1 MKRSITWVL
10 LVVLALLCASCGGGA
25 SSSVPD
31 GNNGGGDNNGGKD
44 SVYSLV
50 GPSSVSGGHSVSE
63 VPGMVNV
70 RTSAKGAALEAL
82 ASRHG
87 YSLVSS
93 SNGFATLQLPS
104 GVSTEQA
111 KAVLEKE
118 YNVTSVEPLRRIQT
132 PSMRYGGSDVRRSS
146 FVPGDPFYSEQFVEF
161 LFDPNAQGGPF
172 IGFSSFFGQG
182 LPMTVQGFNGAWDI
196 AHVNGAVS
204 AEPVT
209 IAIIDAGWLDYSV
222 VNRSGFD
229 ETLIN
234 PLSAAVDGAGTA
246 TTGLSAIAW
255 ELDDDAD
262 PTTRDFP
269 FRGTGEY
276 LLGMLGA
283 SLNDFNIN
291 AFDFDSSTALTE
303 DEIWNEGMAGVN
315 PNANYLLIK
324 TGTLVGQNW
333 TFSDNELAESLDYAV
348 ANGADIVLF
357 GMFGT
362 GTVSAN
368 LSTAIQ
374 NARDNNV
381 LVIAPAGDVTDT
393 FDGGTGTFTGT
404 PVDITVTSVSPAS
417 DPNVVSVTATGV
429 NRVSTGELGTVD
441 IDPAGPGP
449 EDLPNIGTGYLPLFG
464 DPVSESIREIAAY
477 NNTGA
482 TIAGVGYGIG
492 FGFSPFLVS
501 GAGTIADPVVGIPAE
516 EYRTLISNFGT
527 TAAAAYVAGAASQ
540 VFQILSNV
548 NGTPPTDDE
557 VLAELLNTVQFAG
570 MVGVAGSGPGTGGL
584 LNAGAAATSAINGG
598 NLNTILPAMAI
609 TNLQVSQ
616 PFAAVTRGT
625 DFDVTVNVSNGTAPF
640 TTVVDWD
647 NGGDPPNITT
657 VDPWTNGDPVSLAGG
672 YDTLGF
678 KIVNV
683 EVTDADGRIANAS
696 FQIHVIN
703 PLSASITIEDTNAAV
718 LQPAAGV
725 YNLVTSATANYR
737 FRANAANVY
746 TGDVGGTP
754 NTTTFSWDFNGD
766 SVEDATGPSPATNF
780 ATATP
785 GTNTITCTLTVSEA
799 VRPDQTFTVTINVD

>member
-1 MKRSITWVL
+1 MKRSMTWVL
-10 LVVLALLCASCGGGA
+10 LALLALLCASCGGGA
-25 SSSVPD
+25 SSTLPD
-31 GNNGGGDNNGGKD
+31 GNNGGNNGGDKD

-50 GPSSVSGGHSVSE
+50 GPSSVRGQHEVSE
-63 VPGMVNV
+63 VPGLINV
-70 RTSAKGAALEAL
+70 RTSAEGKSLQAL
-82 ASRHG
+82 AGRHG
-87 YSLVSS
+87 YTVVGSRG
-93 SNGFATLQLPS
+93 GFATMQLPS
-104 GVSTEQA
+104 GVSVAQA
-111 KAVLEKE
+111 AAVLEKE
-118 YNVTSVEPLRRIQT
+118 YNVTSVEPVRRIVT
-132 PSMRYGGSDVRRSS
+132 PSVKYGGTDVRGAS
-146 FVPGDPFYSEQFVEF
+146 FVPGDPYYSEQFVEF
-161 LFDPNAQGGPF
+161 NFDGTNVSFDA
-172 IGFSSFFGQG
+172 FFGQG

-209 IAIIDAGWLDYSV
+209 IAIIDAGWLDYSTV
-222 VNRSGFD
+222 DRSGFD
-229 ETLIN
+229 ETSID
-234 PLSAAVDGAGTA
+234 PLSAAVDGSGNA
-246 TTGLSAIAW
+246 TTGLPALEW
-255 ELDDDAD
+255 ELDDDGD
-262 PTTRDFP
+262 PATRDFP

-283 SLNDFNIN
+283 TLNDFALN
-291 AFDFDSSTALTE
+291 AFDFDQSSALTE

-315 PNANYLLIK
+315 PNANFLLIK

-333 TFSDNELAESLDYAV
+333 SFSDNELTESLDYAV

-357 GMFGT
+357 GMFGN

-393 FDGGTGTFTGT
+393 FDGTTFTGT
-404 PVDITVTSVSPAS
+404 PVDITVTDVSPAS

-429 NRVSTGELGTVD
+429 NRVTTDELGTVD

-464 DPVSESIREIAAY
+464 APVAEGIREIAGY

-501 GAGTIADPVVGIPAE
+501 GAGTVGDPVVGIPAE
-516 EYRTLISNFGT
+516 EYRTIIGNFGT

-609 TNLQVSQ
+609 TSLQVSQ

-640 TTVVDWD
+640 TAVVDWD

-657 VDPWTNGDPVSLAGG
+657 VDPWNNGDPISLAGG
-672 YDTLGF
+672 FDTLGF

-703 PLSASITIEDTNAAV
+703 PLSASITIEDVSGSAINPT
-718 LQPAAGV
+718 AGV

-754 NTTTFSWDFNGD
+754 NTTTFSWDFDGD
-766 SVEDATGPSPATNF
+766 GNEDATGPSPATNF